1 MAPGRA
7 AETLASTPPAT
18 RFITILCI
26 LLYAVVQCVLDVP
39 ISSIALNPSSILIDR
54 QLYRLITGAL
64 FHANLMHIFM
74 NMTSTMAMGKM
85 LERRIGTM
93 MTYLTIAYGILLS
106 SCLYVAISWLLFVT
120 CGYAP
125 LMKRNCVGF
134 SGVIFHLSVLE
145 TNHVSTTTNDNVDDG
160 RTTTTRSVF
169 GLFEVSSRAYPY
181 ALLVAIQF
189 IMPHVSFLG
198 HLSGIITGTMQCHGL
213 LDRLFPSYERLREWE
228 ILGSASS
235 SSSSNENGRSAV
247 SAFVTGQSGYV
258 AVVTMPETR
267 TVTRVADMCHRSILS
282 YGVICRGRVFAICE
296 ALRIIIFGRGG
307 DANANARMPDELGAL
322 WGYAEGNETTMDG
335 VGDIDNDDEW
345 VGLPEAIQRSTEIR

>member
-1 MAPGRA
+1 MASGRA
-7 AETLASTPPAT
+7 AETLASIPPAT
-18 RFITILCI
+18 RFIMILCI
-26 LLYAVVQCVLDVP
+26 LLYVVVQCVLDVP
-39 ISSIALNPSSILIDR
+39 VSSIALNPSSILFDR

-145 TNHVSTTTNDNVDDG
+145 TNHGITNNGDNG
-160 RTTTTRSVF
+160 RTTTRSVF
-169 GLFEVSSRAYPY
+169 GLFEVSSKAYPY

-198 HLSGIITGTMQCHGL
+198 HLSGIIIGTMQCHGL
-213 LDRLFPSYERLREWE
+213 LDRLFPSYERLQEWE

-235 SSSSNENGRSAV
+235 SNENGRSTV

-267 TVTRVADMCHRSILS
+267 TVTRVADMCHQSILS
-282 YGVICRGRVFAICE
+282 YGVICRGHVFAICE

-322 WGYAEGNETTMDG
+322 WGYAEGNEMTMDG

>member
-1 MAPGRA
+1 
-7 AETLASTPPAT
+7 
-18 RFITILCI
+18 
-26 LLYAVVQCVLDVP
+26 
-39 ISSIALNPSSILIDR
+39 
-54 QLYRLITGAL
+54 
-64 FHANLMHIFM
+64 M

-85 LERRIGTM
+85 LERRIGTI

-106 SCLYVAISWLLFVT
+106 SCLYVTVSWLLSVV

-145 TNHVSTTTNDNVDDG
+145 TNHGITNNVDNG
-160 RTTTTRSVF
+160 RTTTRSVF

-198 HLSGIITGTMQCHGL
+198 HLSGIIIGTMQCHGL

-228 ILGSASS
+228 ILGSAT
-235 SSSSNENGRSAV
+235 SSNENGRSTV
-247 SAFVTGQSGYV
+247 SAFVIGQSGYV

-267 TVTRVADMCHRSILS
+267 TVTRVADMCHQSILS
-282 YGVICRGRVFAICE
+282 YGVICRGHVFAICE